1 MFRLGNSIDREHP
14 TATPMADPFRGREAR
29 SGNEDVCRST
39 PEGDR
44 RRDGRWCAKFAI
56 VGGLAV
62 SARAEPPMTRDADLA
77 IAVETDAEAEGIVLS
92 MRLRG

>member
-1 MFRLGNSIDREHP
+1 MKTFVDQLRKATDDV
-14 TATPMADPFRGREAR
+14 TAVGAQ
-29 SGNEDVCRST
+29 
-39 PEGDR
+39 
-44 RRDGRWCAKFAI
+44 KFAI

-92 MRLRG
+92 MRLRGYSVLAAIEQSATNRLSAVRLVSTGP